1 MGEVGSRVRTALK
14 ASDEC
19 AESAES
25 EATMPKEL
33 VELLNEYGT
42 NCYNKGFCAARNN
55 SRDYKTNAEK
65 ADETLKRIVDFVKQN
80 LADVRR

>member
-1 MGEVGSRVRTALK
+1 MRGR
-14 ASDEC
+14 
-19 AESAES
+19 AER

-33 VELLNEYGT
+33 VELLNEYST
-42 NCYNKGFCAARNN
+42 YCYNKGFCAARNN

-65 ADETLKRIVDFVKQN
+65 AEVTLKRIGNFVKQN